1 MSHLTGKF
9 VWFEHVSPDLTLA
22 RAFYQPLFNWH
33 VESMPM
39 DGGTYPMILNPQN
52 EGIGGLRQAQPG
64 ERSRWVSYLSVDD
77 VDTRYRQ
84 ALAAGAKSL
93 QPPTEF
99 APVGRGAAFKDPT
112 GAELWIWTSRDGD
125 RPDAADT
132 PVGDWIWNELW
143 TPDVEMAL
151 AFYEK
156 VFGYGIDT
164 MDMGPQGTYY
174 QLKAGDKA
182 RAGLMQSA
190 EPAAPPMWLPYVRVA
205 DCDATA
211 ARAAQLGGQTLLDG
225 TDIPGVGRFAIL
237 LDPAGAAF
245 AVFVPAPMQA

>member
-1 MSHLTGKF
+1 MSHLPGKF
-9 VWFEHVSPDLTLA
+9 IWFEHVSPDLAQA
-22 RAFYQPLFNWH
+22 RTFYQPLFDWH

-39 DGGTYPMILNPQN
+39 DGGSYPMILNPRN

-84 ALAAGAKSL
+84 ALAAGAKPI

-125 RPDAADT
+125 RPDTET
-132 PVGDWIWNELW
+132 PQPGDWSWNELW
-143 TPDVEMAL
+143 TPDVPMAS
-151 AFYEK
+151 AFYET
-156 VFGYGIDT
+156 VFGYRIDT
-164 MDMGPQGTYY
+164 MDMGPQGAYLL
-174 QLKAGDKA
+174 LKAGDKP
-182 RAGLMQSA
+182 RAGLTQSA
-190 EPAAPPMWLPYVRVA
+190 QPAAPPMWLPYVTVA

-211 ARAAQLGGQTLLDG
+211 EHAGRLGGQTLLGASDV
-225 TDIPGVGRFAIL
+225 PGVGRFAIL
-237 LDPAGAAF
+237 LDPVGAAF
-245 AVFVPAPMQA
+245 AVLAPAPRAA